1 MFIEKLYLRNF
12 RNYREET
19 FIFSRE
25 INLIR
30 GINAQGKTN
39 LLEALF
45 LVGTGR
51 SFRTSYLKELI
62 HQDAPFFFIE
72 AQFKKDGIE
81 QKVRLSFDG
90 EVKKLEMNHTSY
102 SHFNPLLGLLPIVL
116 LEPEDILLISGAPS
130 DRRRFL
136 DLHLAQSDPLY
147 VFHLTRYHKA
157 IKHRNF
163 LLKQKKE
170 EGIEAW
176 EELMITAAKY
186 IRHRR
191 SQFVEGIRED
201 LQGAMQA
208 LSKEQDQVEIRYQ
221 PSFTDN
227 YAKHRSRELVLG
239 STLLGPHRDDLEIF
253 INALPASSYASQGQL
268 RSAVAALRLAQWKD
282 LSRQHQVSPLFGID
296 DFGIY
301 LDEARRETL
310 LSHLSSFSQVFLT
323 SPVFLE
329 NRPYHTL
336 QIESGALIR
345 S

>member
-1 MFIEKLYLRNF
+1 MFIQRLYLRNF
-12 RNYREET
+12 RNYQEET
-19 FIFSRE
+19 LAFSPE

-30 GINAQGKTN
+30 GANAQGKTN

-62 HQDAPFFFIE
+62 HQEAPFFFVE

-81 QKVRLSFDG
+81 QTVRLSFDG
-90 EVKKLEMNHTSY
+90 EIKKLEMNHTSY

-116 LEPEDILLISGAPS
+116 LAPEDVRLISGTPS

-163 LLKQKKE
+163 LLRQKKE
-170 EGIEAW
+170 EGLEPW
-176 EELMITAAKY
+176 ETLMVTAATY
-186 IRHRR
+186 IREQRCR
-191 SQFVEGIRED
+191 LIEEIQGD
-201 LQGAMQA
+201 LQQAMLQ
-208 LSKEQDQVEIRYQ
+208 LSKDKDHIEIHYQ
-221 PSFTDN
+221 PSFTDH
-227 YAKHRSRELVLG
+227 YTKHRSRELFLG
-239 STLLGPHRDDLEIF
+239 STLLGPHRDDLEIL
-253 INALPASSYASQGQL
+253 INSLPASGYASQGQL
-268 RSAVAALRLAQWKD
+268 RSAVAALRLAEWKH
-282 LSRQHQVSPLFGID
+282 LSKRHHLPPLFCID
-296 DFGIY
+296 DFGVH
-301 LDEARRETL
+301 LDEIRREAL
-310 LSHLSSFSQVFLT
+310 LSHLSSFGQVFLT

-336 QIESGALIR
+336 QIQSGCLIH
-345 S
+345 